1 MKCADHDD
9 FFAVEDGG
17 IPDEELYSR
26 GIVSRHYTP
35 YEQSISFDRKM
46 TIMNPLTDEQAARKK
61 PPDLSE
67 TL

>member
-1 MKCADHDD
+1 
-9 FFAVEDGG
+9 VEDGG

-46 TIMNPLTDEQAARKK
+46 TMVNPLTDEQAARKK